1 MEDCEYNTSDLTL
14 VFHKTIASRRE
25 ELESEIER
33 IVEIRR
39 EMPCAREN
47 IHEIWL
53 ALREV
58 LTNAVIHGNRE
69 DPSKRVQICG
79 ACEGQERFLL
89 VVTDEGE
96 GFDPKAIPDPTVAE
110 NVFSSHG
117 RGVFLINRLMDQVEF
132 RQGGRQVLLCKKR
145 P

>member
-1 MEDCEYNTSDLTL
+1 MENCEYNTSNLTL
-14 VFHKTIASRRE
+14 VFHKTIVSRRE
-25 ELESEIER
+25 ELEPEIER
-33 IVEIRR
+33 ILEILK

-47 IHEIWL
+47 MHEITL

-69 DPSKRVQICG
+69 DPSKKVQICG

-96 GFDPKAIPDPTVAE
+96 GFDPEAIPDPTVAE
-110 NVFSSHG
+110 NVFSTHG
-117 RGVFLINRLMDQVEF
+117 RGVFLINRLMDRVEF
-132 RQGGRQVLLCKKR
+132 RQGGRQVLLYKR
-145 P
+145 RS